1 MSQLSVQI
9 SGQNFRLSCDPGEED
24 HVASLAAQ
32 VDDLINQVRGQ
43 FPQLG
48 DLRVVIMACLTL
60 ADDNAKLKKRLR
72 EMDEQLAHEAEDS
85 HISRERLQLALA
97 RAAERIEQLN
107 ERLERIEAEGAP
119 QEAE

>member
-60 ADDNAKLKKRLR
+60 ADDNAKLKKRLH
-72 EMDEQLAHEAEDS
+72 EMDDQLAHEAEDS
-85 HISRERLQLALA
+85 HISRERLQQALA

-107 ERLERIEAEGAP
+107 ERLERIEAEGAS